1 MERRR
6 TNTQRRVGFESRPA
20 HCSPDLV
27 VLIRGVL
34 IVQHHRIAQCPAK
47 EISSTQ
53 RMSRVVTR
61 RMIPMGTSVRS
72 SPSPTIRSAGMRR
85 GGGRSSAQRSGK
97 EITLTLD
104 ITKGE
109 RDVLFRLAQGYERS
123 DIAAS
128 LDVSVSTVNGRLYDA
143 QRRNSL
149 RNVNHLLAVFVGETV
164 LAAARAQEG
173 PEDEG

>member
-1 MERRR
+1 
-6 TNTQRRVGFESRPA
+6 
-20 HCSPDLV
+20 
-27 VLIRGVL
+27 
-34 IVQHHRIAQCPAK
+34 
-47 EISSTQ
+47 
-53 RMSRVVTR
+53 
-61 RMIPMGTSVRS
+61 
-72 SPSPTIRSAGMRR
+72 
-85 GGGRSSAQRSGK
+85 
-97 EITLTLD
+97 LTLD